1 MSTHG
6 DQALSARSAGI
17 GAALSGFDTPIDDLG
32 GVIAG
37 PWRHPRQM
45 LQAQSYGDHA
55 TIHDEATA
63 QALGFR
69 SGTIEG
75 PTHCSQFAPLCA
87 LFWGRIFYER
97 GCISVHFR
105 QPAFDGDQ
113 LRAFADRPGPGA
125 RLTRIWLTNREGVAM
140 AEGTASVNAAQ
151 TELDARLA
159 DLKPL
164 QHRIILKDVE
174 IGMRTQRRPV
184 VMDFG
189 QAMGTLY
196 PFTLDDKLAVIT
208 EPSPWNSR
216 EQGRTSPWGRAVI
229 PFEMISVLLK
239 YTDEN
244 PPFPVPSVMVSLIAD
259 QEIRLVDGP
268 LFVGEHYELDQ
279 EVVAFSGSR
288 RTESMWIRTRLF
300 RSGTDSEVAN
310 MLINQASLKETLPDY
325 GFTA

>member
-1 MSTHG
+1 M
-6 DQALSARSAGI
+6 SAGD
-17 GAALSGFDTPIDDLG
+17 GLAWWGFDTPIDDLG

-37 PWRHPRQM
+37 PWRNPRQM

-75 PTHCSQFAPLCA
+75 PTHFSQFMPLCA
-87 LFWGRIFYER
+87 AVWGNIFHER

-105 QPAFDGDQ
+105 QAAFDGDA
-113 LRAFADRPGPGA
+113 LRAHVEKPAAGA
-125 RLTRIWLTNREGVAM
+125 RTTRIWMTNPDGAVM
-140 AEGTASVNAAQ
+140 LEGTASVGAGETA
-151 TELDARLA
+151 LDARLA
-159 DLKPL
+159 GLRPL
-164 QHRIILKDVE
+164 DDRIILRDVE
-174 IGMRTQRRPV
+174 IGMRTGRRQV

-189 QAMGTLY
+189 QAMGALY

-208 EPSPWNSR
+208 EPSPWSSR
-216 EQGRTSPWGRAVI
+216 ERGHTSPWGRPLI

-239 YTDEN
+239 YTDED
-244 PPFPVPSVMVSLIAD
+244 PPFPIPPVVVSLIAD
-259 QEIRLVDGP
+259 QKIRLVDGP
-268 LFVGEHYELDQ
+268 LFVGEPYELDQ

-300 RSGTDSEVAN
+300 KQGTNHEVAN
-310 MLINQASLKETLPDY
+310 MLINQASLKETLPGY
-325 GFTA
+325 QSPA